1 MQNLIIAINCVLP
14 VFIVICTGALVRYS
28 GKVPPEIFP
37 KLSTMA
43 FHFLLPCMLFN
54 SIYQTDLSISFDPA
68 LIGYLMAFT
77 LIWFGVGFVLCW
89 FLVPD
94 HRARGAFIQSFYRS
108 NIAIVGISMADSMTG
123 SEGVAAISMVIAT
136 IIPIYNILA
145 VVTLEVCRGGKVELR
160 PTLVGIAKNPLIIG
174 CITGLVFLMLGITL
188 PASVEKAVSQL
199 GTAGSVIT
207 LLTLGASFQLNG
219 VRQNIKRVA
228 AANIIR
234 LVIAPFLSARL
245 SRRGSGHHS
254 ADHCSLSG
262 LHLLSH
268 GHRPRQRPRTHL
280 PDRGH
285 HIIPVLFHPLPLDFH
300 PEAVGHHLIFQFPK
314 RSCPHEIHPQTG

>member
-14 VFIVICTGALVRYS
+14 VFIVICTGALIRYS
-28 GKVPPEIFP
+28 GKIPPEVFP

-54 SIYQTDLSISFDPA
+54 SIYKTDLSISFDPA

-77 LIWFGVGFVLCW
+77 LIWFGVGFVVCHI
-89 FLVPD
+89 FVPD

-188 PASVEKAVSQL
+188 PSSVEKAIGQL

-234 LVIAPFLSARL
+234 LVIAPF
-245 SRRGSGHHS
+245 
-254 ADHCSLSG
+254 
-262 LHLLSH
+262 
-268 GHRPRQRPRTHL
+268 
-280 PDRGH
+280 
-285 HIIPVLFHPLPLDFH
+285 V
-300 PEAVGHHLIFQFPK
+300 AVGIAYLLGFRGVALGTILLTTAPSLASTSYPMAIARDSDHELTCQIVVTTSFLCCFTLFLWIFFLKQAG
-314 RSCPHEIHPQTG
+314 IL

>member
-14 VFIVICTGALVRYS
+14 VFIVICTGALIRYS

-68 LIGYLMAFT
+68 LIGYLIVFT
-77 LIWFGVGFVLCW
+77 LLWYGVGFVLCW

-123 SEGVAAISMVIAT
+123 SEGVAAISMVIA
-136 IIPIYNILA
+136 ILIPIYNILA
-145 VVTLEVCRGGKVELR
+145 VITLEVCRGGKVELR

-174 CITGLVFLMLGITL
+174 CLTGLVFLMLGIKL
-188 PASVEKAVSQL
+188 PGSVEKAISQL
-199 GTAGSVIT
+199 GTAGSAMT

-219 VRQNIKRVA
+219 VRENIKRVA
-228 AANIIR
+228 IANLLR
-234 LVIAPFLSARL
+234 LVIAPF
-245 SRRGSGHHS
+245 
-254 ADHCSLSG
+254 
-262 LHLLSH
+262 
-268 GHRPRQRPRTHL
+268 
-280 PDRGH
+280 
-285 HIIPVLFHPLPLDFH
+285 I
-300 PEAVGHHLIFQFPK
+300 AVGGAYLLGFRSVALGTILLTTAPSLASTSYPMALARDSDHEFTCQIVVTTSFLCCFTLFLWIFVLKQLAVL
-314 RSCPHEIHPQTG
+314 

>member
-14 VFIVICTGALVRYS
+14 VFIVICTGALIRYS
-28 GKVPPEIFP
+28 GKIPPEVFP

-77 LIWFGVGFVLCW
+77 LIWFGVGFVLCSI
-89 FLVPD
+89 FVPD

-136 IIPIYNILA
+136 VIPIYNILA

-174 CITGLVFLMLGITL
+174 CLTGLAFLMLGITL
-188 PASVEKAVSQL
+188 PGSVEKAIGQL

-219 VRQNIKRVA
+219 VRKNIKRVA

-234 LVIAPFLSARL
+234 LIIAPF
-245 SRRGSGHHS
+245 
-254 ADHCSLSG
+254 
-262 LHLLSH
+262 
-268 GHRPRQRPRTHL
+268 
-280 PDRGH
+280 
-285 HIIPVLFHPLPLDFH
+285 V
-300 PEAVGHHLIFQFPK
+300 AVGIAYLLGFRGVALGTILLTTAPSLASTSYPMAIARDSDHELTCQIVVTTSFLCCITLFLWIFILKQ
-314 RSCPHEIHPQTG
+314 IGLL

>member
-14 VFIVICTGALVRYS
+14 VFIVICTGALIRRS
-28 GKVPPEIFP
+28 GKIPPEVFP

-123 SEGVAAISMVIAT
+123 SEGVAAISMVIAI

-145 VVTLEVCRGGKVELR
+145 VVTLELCRGGKIELR
-160 PTLVGIAKNPLIIG
+160 PTLVSIAKNPLIIG
-174 CITGLVFLMLGITL
+174 CLTGLVFLLLGIKL
-188 PASVEKAVSQL
+188 PGSVEKALGQL
-199 GTAGSVIT
+199 GTAGSAMT
-207 LLTLGASFQLNG
+207 LLTLGASFQLTG
-219 VRQNIKRVA
+219 VRENIKRVV
-228 AANIIR
+228 AANLIR
-234 LVIAPFLSARL
+234 LVIAPF
-245 SRRGSGHHS
+245 
-254 ADHCSLSG
+254 
-262 LHLLSH
+262 
-268 GHRPRQRPRTHL
+268 
-280 PDRGH
+280 
-285 HIIPVLFHPLPLDFH
+285 V
-300 PEAVGHHLIFQFPK
+300 AVGGAYLLGFRGVALGTILLTTAPSLASTSYPMALARDSDHEFTCQIVVTTSFLCCFTLFLWIFILKQLA
-314 RSCPHEIHPQTG
+314 IL

>member
-14 VFIVICTGALVRYS
+14 VFIVICTGALIRNS
-28 GKVPPEIFP
+28 GKVPPEVFP

-68 LIGYLMAFT
+68 LIGYLIVFT
-77 LIWFGVGFVLCW
+77 LLWYVVGFVLCW

-123 SEGVAAISMVIAT
+123 SEGVAAISMVIA
-136 IIPIYNILA
+136 ILIPIYNILA
-145 VVTLEVCRGGKVELR
+145 VITLEVCRGGKVELR

-174 CITGLVFLMLGITL
+174 CLTGLVFLMLGIKL
-188 PASVEKAVSQL
+188 PGSVEKAISQL
-199 GTAGSVIT
+199 GTAGSAMT

-219 VRQNIKRVA
+219 VRENIQRVA
-228 AANIIR
+228 IANLLR
-234 LVIAPFLSARL
+234 LVIAPF
-245 SRRGSGHHS
+245 
-254 ADHCSLSG
+254 
-262 LHLLSH
+262 
-268 GHRPRQRPRTHL
+268 
-280 PDRGH
+280 
-285 HIIPVLFHPLPLDFH
+285 V
-300 PEAVGHHLIFQFPK
+300 AVGGAYLLGFRGVALGTILLTTAPSLATTSYPMAIARDSDHELTCQIVVTTSFLCCFTLFLWIFILKQLAVL
-314 RSCPHEIHPQTG
+314 

>member
-14 VFIVICTGALVRYS
+14 VFIVICTGTLIRYS
-28 GKVPPEIFP
+28 GKVPPELFP

-54 SIYQTDLSISFDPA
+54 SIYQTDLSLSFDPA

-77 LIWFGVGFVLCW
+77 LLWFGVGFVLCW
-89 FLVPD
+89 FFVPD

-160 PTLVGIAKNPLIIG
+160 PTLVGIAKNPLIIA
-174 CITGLVFLMLGITL
+174 CLTGLVFLLLGITL
-188 PASVEKAVSQL
+188 PSSVEKAIGQL

-219 VRQNIKRVA
+219 VRENIKRVA

-234 LVIAPFLSARL
+234 LVIAPFL
-245 SRRGSGHHS
+245 
-254 ADHCSLSG
+254 
-262 LHLLSH
+262 
-268 GHRPRQRPRTHL
+268 
-280 PDRGH
+280 
-285 HIIPVLFHPLPLDFH
+285 
-300 PEAVGHHLIFQFPK
+300 AVGGAYLLGFRGVALGTILLTTAPSLATTSYPMAIARDSDHELTCQIVVTTSFLCCFSLFLWIFILKQLAVL
-314 RSCPHEIHPQTG
+314 

>member
-77 LIWFGVGFVLCW
+77 LIWFGVGFVVCSI
-89 FLVPD
+89 FVPD

-123 SEGVAAISMVIAT
+123 SEGVAAISMVIAI

-174 CITGLVFLMLGITL
+174 CITGLVFLLLGITL
-188 PASVEKAVSQL
+188 PASVEKAVGQL

-234 LVIAPFLSARL
+234 LVIAPF
-245 SRRGSGHHS
+245 
-254 ADHCSLSG
+254 
-262 LHLLSH
+262 
-268 GHRPRQRPRTHL
+268 
-280 PDRGH
+280 
-285 HIIPVLFHPLPLDFH
+285 V
-300 PEAVGHHLIFQFPK
+300 AVGGAYLLGFRGVALGTILLTTAPSLASTSYPMAIARDSDHELTCQIVVTTSFLCCFTLFLWIFILKQMA
-314 RSCPHEIHPQTG
+314 IL

>member
-14 VFIVICTGALVRYS
+14 VFIVICTGALIRNS
-28 GKVPPEIFP
+28 GKIPPEVFP

-68 LIGYLMAFT
+68 LIGYLIVFT
-77 LIWFGVGFVLCW
+77 LLWYVVGFVLCW

-123 SEGVAAISMVIAT
+123 SEGVAAISMVIA
-136 IIPIYNILA
+136 ILIPIYNILA
-145 VVTLEVCRGGKVELR
+145 VITLEVCRGGKVELR

-174 CITGLVFLMLGITL
+174 CLTGLVFLMLGIKL
-188 PASVEKAVSQL
+188 PGSVEKAISQL
-199 GTAGSVIT
+199 GTAGSAMT

-219 VRQNIKRVA
+219 VRENIKRVA
-228 AANIIR
+228 IANLLR
-234 LVIAPFLSARL
+234 LVIAPF
-245 SRRGSGHHS
+245 
-254 ADHCSLSG
+254 
-262 LHLLSH
+262 
-268 GHRPRQRPRTHL
+268 
-280 PDRGH
+280 
-285 HIIPVLFHPLPLDFH
+285 V
-300 PEAVGHHLIFQFPK
+300 AVGGAYLLGFRGVALGTILLTTAPSLASTSSPMALARDSDHEFTCQIVVTPSFLCCFTLFLGIFVLKQLA
-314 RSCPHEIHPQTG
+314 IL

>member
-14 VFIVICTGALVRYS
+14 VFIVICTGALIRNS
-28 GKVPPEIFP
+28 GKVPPEVFP

-68 LIGYLMAFT
+68 LIGYLIVFT
-77 LIWFGVGFVLCW
+77 LLWYVVGFVLCW

-123 SEGVAAISMVIAT
+123 SEGVAAISMVIA
-136 IIPIYNILA
+136 ILIPIYNILA
-145 VVTLEVCRGGKVELR
+145 VITLEVCRGGKVELR

-174 CITGLVFLMLGITL
+174 CLTGLVFLMLGIKL
-188 PASVEKAVSQL
+188 PGSVEKAISQL
-199 GTAGSVIT
+199 GTAGSAMT

-219 VRQNIKRVA
+219 VRENIKRVA
-228 AANIIR
+228 IANLLR
-234 LVIAPFLSARL
+234 LVIAPF
-245 SRRGSGHHS
+245 
-254 ADHCSLSG
+254 
-262 LHLLSH
+262 
-268 GHRPRQRPRTHL
+268 
-280 PDRGH
+280 
-285 HIIPVLFHPLPLDFH
+285 I
-300 PEAVGHHLIFQFPK
+300 AVGGAYLLGFRGVALGTILLTTAPSLASTSYPMALARDSDHEFTCQIVVTTSFLCCFTLFLWIFILKQLA
-314 RSCPHEIHPQTG
+314 IL